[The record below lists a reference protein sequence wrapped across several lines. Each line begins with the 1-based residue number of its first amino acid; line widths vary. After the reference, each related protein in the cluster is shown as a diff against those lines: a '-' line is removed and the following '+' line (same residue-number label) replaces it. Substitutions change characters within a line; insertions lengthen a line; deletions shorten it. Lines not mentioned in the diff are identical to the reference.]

1 MALDDLREKA
11 ESLLRRSCGG
21 AIAVERLTPLSGGAA
36 SMTYAV
42 AATRDGAPWPL
53 ILQCAPTEGATL
65 SRAKQAQLI
74 RLAEAHG
81 LSVPEIV
88 AVAAPDDGLGDALI
102 AARIE
107 GEGLAPR
114 WLRAPEF
121 GAARAALT
129 GQCAAALAKLH
140 RIAVGEAAD
149 IALPAAS
156 PAETRSAMFDLY
168 RSYGVDSPVFDLAF
182 AWLRER
188 MQDAAPAHIVHGDFR
203 SGNLLVGPDGL
214 TAVLDW
220 ELAHLG
226 DRHEDL
232 AWICVN
238 AWRFGEWRKP
248 VGGFG
253 EREAFYAAY
262 EAAGGETVDRELART
277 FELWGTLRWGVM
289 CLQMADAHLTGAVP
303 SVERAAIG
311 RRVSENEADL
321 LHILKHG
328 SV

>member
-1 MALDDLREKA
+1 MTPA
-11 ESLLRRSCGG
+11 EQRARAEVVLRRACGASVSVG
-21 AIAVERLTPLSGGAA
+21 SLTPLSGGAA

-42 AATRDGAPWPL
+42 AATRDGREWPL
-53 ILQCAPTEGATL
+53 VLQCASLEGATL
-65 SRAKQAQLI
+65 SRAVQAKLI
-74 RLAEAHG
+74 RLAAGHG
-81 LSVPEIV
+81 IKVPEIV
-88 AVAAPDDGLGDALI
+88 AVAEPGDGLGDALF
-102 AARIE
+102 AAWVD
-107 GEGLAPR
+107 GEALAPR

-121 GAARAALT
+121 DRARAALT
-129 GQCAAALAKLH
+129 GHCGAALARLH
-140 RIAVGEAAD
+140 AIPLAAAAD
-149 IALPAAS
+149 IALPAAA
-156 PAETRSAMFDLY
+156 PAEARTAMYALY
-168 RSYGVDSPVFDLAF
+168 RGFGVDSPVFDLAF

-188 MQDAAPAHIVHGDFR
+188 MPDTAPAHIIHGDFR

-214 TAVLDW
+214 SAVLDW

-238 AWRFGEWRKP
+238 AWRFGEWQKP

-253 EREAFYAAY
+253 GREAFYSAY
-262 EAAGGETVDRELART
+262 EAAGGALVDRELART

-311 RRVSENEADL
+311 RRVSETEADI

>member
-1 MALDDLREKA
+1 MTPADLRPRA
-11 ESLLRRSCGG
+11 EAVLRRTCGSR
-21 AIAVERLTPLSGGAA
+21 VSVQSLTPLSGGAA

-42 AATRDGAPWPL
+42 AATRDGLEWPL
-53 ILQCAPTEGATL
+53 VLQCASAEGATL
-65 SRAKQAQLI
+65 SRAVQAKLI
-74 RLAEAHG
+74 RLAAVHG
-81 LSVPEIV
+81 IAVPEIV
-88 AVAAPDDGLGDALI
+88 AVAAPDDGLGDALF
-102 AARIE
+102 AAWLD
-107 GEGLAPR
+107 GEALAPK

-121 GAARAALT
+121 GVARAALT
-129 GQCAAALAKLH
+129 GDCAEALARLH
-140 RIAVGEAAD
+140 AIPLAAAAD
-149 IALPAAS
+149 IELPAAS
-156 PAETRSAMFDLY
+156 AAETCAAMFDLY
-168 RSYGVDSPVFDLAF
+168 RSFGVDSPVFDLAF

-188 MQDAAPAHIVHGDFR
+188 MPATAPAHIVHGDFR
-203 SGNLLVGPDGL
+203 SGNLLIGPNGL

-238 AWRFGEWRKP
+238 AWRFGGWRKP

-253 EREAFYAAY
+253 EREPFYAAY
-262 EAAGGETVDRELART
+262 ETAGGAPVDRELARI

-289 CLQMADAHLTGAVP
+289 CLQMANAHLTGAVP

-311 RRVSENEADL
+311 RRVSENEADI

>member
-1 MALDDLREKA
+1 MSAVDLRPRA
-11 ESLLRRSCGG
+11 EAVLRRVCGSRVS
-21 AIAVERLTPLSGGAA
+21 VETLTPLSGGAA

-42 AATRDGAPWPL
+42 TATQNGLAWPMV
-53 ILQCAPTEGATL
+53 LQCAAYEGATL
-65 SRAKQAQLI
+65 SRATQAKLI
-74 RLAEAHG
+74 RLAATHG
-81 LSVPEIV
+81 IAVPTIV
-88 AVAAPDDGLGDALI
+88 AVAEPGDGLGDALFAEWI
-102 AARIE
+102 D
-107 GEGLAPR
+107 GEALAPK
-114 WLRAPEF
+114 WLRAPTYA
-121 GAARAALT
+121 AARGALT
-129 GQCAAALAKLH
+129 SDCAAALAKLH
-140 RIAVGEAAD
+140 AMPLSAVAD
-149 IALPAAS
+149 ITLPGAS
-156 PAETRSAMFDLY
+156 PAETRAAMFDLY

-182 AWLRER
+182 AWLAER
-188 MQDAAPAHIVHGDFR
+188 MPSTPPKHIVHGDFR
-203 SGNLLVGPDGL
+203 SGNLLVGASGL

-232 AWICVN
+232 SWICVN

-253 EREAFYAAY
+253 ERDAFYTAY
-262 EAAGGETVDRELART
+262 EAAGGATVDRELART

-289 CLQMADAHLTGAVP
+289 CLQMAHAHLSGTVP

-311 RRVSENEADL
+311 RRVSENEADI